1 MGAEEIAIDHLR
13 RSLGV
18 HVATQTRRGLHP
30 PYVTVERTGGP
41 CDGYLD
47 AASLAVQCWGADRS
61 EAHALALS
69 ARAALMALADD
80 ERAASCDIQS
90 LAWFPG
96 ERDEP
101 RYQVAA
107 QLTLYI

>member
-1 MGAEEIAIDHLR
+1 MGAEEIATERL
-13 RSLGV
+13 SAALGV
-18 HVATQTRRGLHP
+18 PVATQTRRGLHP

-47 AASLAVQCWGADRS
+47 AATLAVQCWGADRS
-61 EAHALALS
+61 EAHSLALR

-80 ERAASCDIQS
+80 DRAASCEIQS

-107 QLTLYI
+107 ELTIYI